1 MTKEIEMKKST
12 INYIDSFFKHYA
24 CKCPA
29 VLLQMTKRIGETL
42 KQLPNSGWKCHFADT
57 LQKNLSINEHD
68 KNDFEISVSLK
79 KQSVKS
85 DRNRISLIL
94 LFFLN
99 LTFNQLLFFN
109 LGQKLSEC
117 IKLRPN
123 ITG

>member
-12 INYIDSFFKHYA
+12 INYIDYFFKNYA

-94 LFFLN
+94 LFFFK
-99 LTFNQLLFFN
+99 FNIQSTIVF
-109 LGQKLSEC
+109 
-117 IKLRPN
+117 
-123 ITG
+123 